1 MIEQISEQ
9 EFIVE
14 GAAPIDKFNDFFN
27 TKIESENVDTIA
39 GYFITEFGSVPNKDD
54 DAFLKLE
61 DLLMRVESLEG
72 SRILTLRVEKI
83 ALEEDSSQL
92 VEDKK

>member
-1 MIEQISEQ
+1 MYL
-9 EFIVE
+9 
-14 GAAPIDKFNDFFN
+14 
-27 TKIESENVDTIA
+27 T
-39 GYFITEFGSVPNKDD
+39 KDD
-54 DAFLKLE
+54 NAFLKLE

-72 SRILTLRVEKI
+72 SDILTLRVEKI